1 MGQAMRDVSVII
13 CTYTEKRWPQLKMA
27 VDSVY
32 AQSVQPREIILVV
45 DHNPALLARVHE
57 QWPDA
62 VFAEN
67 RGARGLSGTRNS
79 GVALARGAL
88 IAFLDD
94 DAMADTTWLEKLT
107 DCFDDQD
114 VLGAGTSV
122 VPLWETDRPR
132 WFPVE
137 FDWVVGCTYRGLPQ
151 SLAPIRN
158 PFGGSMC
165 LRREVF
171 AEVGGF
177 RDGIGRVE
185 AHPMGCEET
194 ELSIRARQHWPGKEF
209 LYQPQGRVQHWVP
222 ASRTNWRY
230 FLARCYAE
238 GQSKALVTR
247 SVGHTAG
254 LASERTYTLRT
265 LPQGVA
271 RGLAD
276 ASFRRDPM
284 GFARAG
290 AIVAGLLTTVTGYG
304 QQWLSQ
310 RFATLLHR
318 KDAFPITATDS
329 RAARE
334 S

>member
-1 MGQAMRDVSVII
+1 MTPSMRDVSVII

-27 VDSVY
+27 VDSVS
-32 AQSVQPREIILVV
+32 AQSVQPREIIIVV
-45 DHNPALLARVHE
+45 DHNPALLARIQE

-62 VFAEN
+62 VVVEN
-67 RGARGLSGTRNS
+67 RGMRGLSGTRNS
-79 GVALARGAL
+79 GVALAQGAL

-94 DAMADTTWLEKLT
+94 DAIADTTWLEKLT
-107 DCFDDQD
+107 DCFDDPD

-122 VPLWETDRPR
+122 VPLWETERPR

-177 RDGIGRVE
+177 QEGIGRVN

-194 ELSIRARQHWPGKEF
+194 ELCIRAKQHWPEKVF
-209 LYQPQGRVQHWVP
+209 LYEPNSRIQHWVP
-222 ASRTNWRY
+222 ASRAHWSY
-230 FLARCYAE
+230 FQARCYAE
-238 GQSKALVTR
+238 GQSKALVAR
-247 SVGHTAG
+247 SVGRTDG

-276 ASFRRDPM
+276 ALFRRDPM
-284 GFARAG
+284 GLARTG
-290 AIVAGLLTTVTGYG
+290 AIVAGLLTTMMGYG

-318 KDAFPITATDS
+318 EDAFPITATES